1 MFIFYIC
8 TNKDSTRVLLQAI
21 QLCSMLYTS
30 QQKTIQKQEN
40 KNKMAIYIPTKNN
53 NEVKKETVQDTINK
67 AVELSSKTDSKSVK
81 ENARL
86 QDYLWA

>member
-1 MFIFYIC
+1 
-8 TNKDSTRVLLQAI
+8 
-21 QLCSMLYTS
+21 MLYTS